1 MDWVDIQISPDN
13 HFVVSRAAIT
23 VYRQAGDS
31 SVPKWRLDPKTG
43 KSNGQTVG
51 V

>member
-1 MDWVDIQISPDN
+1 MVN
-13 HFVVSRAAIT
+13 RGAIT

-31 SVPKWRLDPKTG
+31 SVPMWRLDPKTG
-43 KSNGQTVG
+43 KSNGKTVG